1 MTFNPTR
8 MTCERKIMRDEKRM
22 KAQILLN
29 GQMIRFDN
37 FTMEILNGILFIS
50 VLVVD
55 VSSRQ
60 LKALAD
66 WFAKK
71 YQNQTIIAIVSQN
84 SKV

>member
-1 MTFNPTR
+1 

-66 WFAKK
+66 WFAEK
-71 YQNQTIIAIVSQN
+71 YPNQTIIAIVSQN